1 LTLLWRR
8 GGRAALAGLVVL
20 ALVPVTTAASEPGL
34 LVGITDS
41 HFLTSPGSTM
51 PDVRQ
56 LGLGGVHV
64 FLTWRPGQTAL
75 TASDAAAL
83 NAIVAAASG
92 ARLVVTVDGKALDA
106 PTTGDGRAAYCAEVG
121 DLISRYPAI
130 TDVVIWNEPNVD
142 YFWQPQYNPDGSP
155 ASPVAYEALLAQ
167 CYDVLHALRPDVN
180 VIMSTS
186 PGGNNNPAASSN
198 VSFAAGTFIQ
208 DLGAAY
214 RQSGRA
220 RPLFDTVGHSAYGLS
235 SAESPSQQ
243 HLSPNVI
250 GEGDLDHLVQALG
263 NAFRGTAQPVP
274 GDCRG
279 ASTCPR
285 IWYLE
290 DGWQT
295 MPDAAHAQAYTG
307 TENDA
312 HPVTDQPVP
321 GDAAA
326 ATQASQLVAGIELAY
341 CQPYVGAFFN
351 FLLQDE
357 PDLEGWQSGV
367 LWANGDPKDSF
378 AALRRI
384 AAAVTSRAIDCARLP
399 TSTSPSVGLTGR
411 SALVD
416 RIEWPPLASYSV
428 FNTVWS
434 FALEARTNAT
444 YEATITP
451 ITRRSTPPRAALTAS
466 GTVPAGHPRTLTFPT
481 AAVPAGRYRIRLLL
495 TSTRPPHRRQ
505 TLSSPLFT
513 VG

>member
-1 LTLLWRR
+1 L
-8 GGRAALAGLVVL
+8 LAGLLVV
-20 ALVPVTTAASEPGL
+20 ALVRVTTAASQPGL

-41 HFLTSPGSTM
+41 RFLTNPGLTM
-51 PDVRQ
+51 PDARQ
-56 LGLGGVHV
+56 LGLGAVHV
-64 FLTWRPGQTAL
+64 FLTWRPGQTVL
-75 TASDAAAL
+75 SASDAAAL
-83 NAIVAAASG
+83 DATVAAASG
-92 ARLVVTVDGKALDA
+92 ARVVVTVDGKALDA
-106 PTTGDGRAAYCAEVG
+106 PTTGDARSAYCAEVG
-121 DLISRYPAI
+121 DLISRYPEI

-155 ASPVAYEALLAQ
+155 AAPVAYEALLAE
-167 CYDVLHALRPDVN
+167 CYDVLHAVGPRVN

-208 DLGAAY
+208 AMGTAY
-214 RQSGRA
+214 RQSGRG
-220 RPLFDTVGHSAYGLS
+220 RPIFDTVGHSAYGLS
-235 SAESPSQQ
+235 SAESPSEQ
-243 HLSPNVI
+243 HLSPNLI
-250 GEGDLDHLVQALG
+250 GEGDLDHLVQALD

-274 GDCRG
+274 GDCQG
-279 ASTCPR
+279 ASTCPS

-295 MPDAAHAQAYTG
+295 IPDAAHAQAYTG
-307 TENDA
+307 KENDA
-312 HPVTDQPVP
+312 HPLPDQPVP

-326 ATQASQLVAGIELAY
+326 ATQASQLTAGIELAY

-367 LWANGDPKDSF
+367 LWANGDHKNSF
-378 AALRRI
+378 EALRQA
-384 AAAVTSRAIDCARLP
+384 AAAVASKTINCARLP
-399 TSTSPSVGLTGR
+399 TSASPSIGLTGR

-434 FALEARTNAT
+434 FALEARTGARYT
-444 YEATITP
+444 ATITP
-451 ITRRSTPPRAALTAS
+451 INQQSTPLKGALTVT

-481 AAVPAGRYRIRLLL
+481 VAVPKGRYRIRLLL
-495 TSTRPPHRRQ
+495 TSTRAPRRTQ

-513 VG
+513 VE